1 MAVLR
6 HRFNTAP
13 VRNTAAWRRAD
24 PGEGGPAR
32 RLTISSVTK
41 PSPHAARRAHPLEND
56 AFPRASCPGRP
67 STPRRAAKGGC
78 RVLYNSTNMLA
89 GASLLAQPLSVAGD
103 SRPGR
108 GGEGRRLR
116 GKRERRRPACPL
128 CGRVNR
134 QPGWPCARQAGSKA
148 LPVVGLG
155 LHAARCL
162 EKHDPRYSSGRD
174 L

>member
-1 MAVLR
+1 MTVLR

-24 PGEGGPAR
+24 PGEGGSAR
-32 RLTISSVTK
+32 
-41 PSPHAARRAHPLEND
+41 ADNLERN
-56 AFPRASCPGRP
+56 RVE
-67 STPRRAAKGGC
+67 PRRGSTGTSAWEGRFSPRELPQALSDTAPGCEGGRC
-78 RVLYNSTNMLA
+78 DLNNSTNMLA

-103 SRPGR
+103 SRLGR

-116 GKRERRRPACPL
+116 GKRERRRPTCPL

-134 QPGWPCARQAGSKA
+134 QPGGPCARQAGPKA

-155 LHAARCL
+155 HHSASCL
-162 EKHDPRYSSGRD
+162 EKHGPGYSSGRD